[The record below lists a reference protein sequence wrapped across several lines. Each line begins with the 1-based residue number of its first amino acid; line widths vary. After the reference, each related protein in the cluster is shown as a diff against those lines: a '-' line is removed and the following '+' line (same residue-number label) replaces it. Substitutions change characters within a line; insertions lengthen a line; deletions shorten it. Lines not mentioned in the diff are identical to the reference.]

1 MSIGFYFATDSKINL
16 EENTE
21 CSGMISINDI
31 MKFANADNLI
41 SDFVKNMEID
51 LSNIDKDDKI
61 FTIIEDEK
69 KAQPF
74 NVIKDS
80 GDGIIS
86 KYTAKKNIYYLDL
99 YSWNFFYDR
108 LSEFLIRSSDSFEL
122 WMIWEDKYEI
132 EDLVTVKLKYL
143 DSNYLE
149 KVYGKNEY
157 LNPIVGISSG
167 ISL

>member
-1 MSIGFYFATDSKINL
+1 MSIGFYLATNSRINL

-21 CSGMISINDI
+21 YSEMISINEI
-31 MKFANADNLI
+31 VKFANSDNLI
-41 SDFVKNMEID
+41 SDFEKNIGID
-51 LSNIDKDDKI
+51 LSDIDKDDKI

-69 KAQPF
+69 QVQPF

-80 GDGIIS
+80 GDGVIS
-86 KYTAKKNIYYLDL
+86 KYTAKKNIYYIDL
-99 YSWNFFYDR
+99 YNWNSFYDR
-108 LSEFLIRSSDSFEL
+108 LSEFLISVSIPFEL

-132 EDLVTVKLKYL
+132 EALVTINLENL

-157 LNPIVGISSG
+157 LNPIVGIYE
-167 ISL
+167 

>member
-1 MSIGFYFATDSKINL
+1 MSIGFYLATNSRINL

-21 CSGMISINDI
+21 YSEMISINEI
-31 MKFANADNLI
+31 VKFANSDNLI
-41 SDFVKNMEID
+41 SDFEKNIGID
-51 LSNIDKDDKI
+51 LIDIDKDDKI

-69 KAQPF
+69 QVQPF

-80 GDGIIS
+80 GDGVIS
-86 KYTAKKNIYYLDL
+86 KYTAKRNIYYIDL
-99 YSWNFFYDR
+99 YNWNFFYDR
-108 LSEFLIRSSDSFEL
+108 LSEFLISASIPFEL

-132 EDLVTVKLKYL
+132 ESLITVNLKYL

-157 LNPIVGISSG
+157 LNPIVGIFE
-167 ISL
+167 